1 MLDVNEREIRKAEMH
16 FLGAAA
22 GYRMTDQIFIC
33 RRLRKTDS
41 NAV

>member
-1 MLDVNEREIRKAEMH
+1 MLDVKEREIRKTEMY

-33 RRLRKTDS
+33 RRTEKNR
-41 NAV
+41 